1 MSYINEN
8 FLNLQQSYLFANIA
22 KKVAK
27 YSEEHPDKKIIKLGI
42 GDVTRPI
49 VTACVE
55 AMHKAVDEIGTQEG
69 FKGYGPEQGYEFLR
83 KAIVEKDYKKRGVD
97 LELDEIFVSDGA
109 KCDCGNIVDIFAQDN
124 KVAITDPVYPVYLDT
139 NVMSGKSGEYDENSG
154 TYKNI
159 VYLPVTAENNFMPE
173 LPKEKV
179 DMIYLCFPNNPTG
192 TVLPKEELKKW
203 IDYAKQ
209 NNSIIL
215 YDAAYEAFITE
226 EDIPH
231 SIYEIEG
238 AKEVAI
244 EFKSFS
250 KTAGFTGVRCAYVVI
265 PKEVKGYTKDGKAI
279 DLNQLWNRRTCTK
292 FNGTSYIVQRAA
304 EATFTEEGQRQIE
317 ENINYYRENAKIIK
331 EGLEEAGFTVYGGVN
346 SPYIWLKVPEGM
358 TSWEFFD
365 KLLEE
370 VNIVG
375 TPGSGFGPHGEGYFR
390 LTAFGTR
397 ENTQEAIERIK
408 NWKNI

>member
-8 FLNLQQSYLFANIA
+8 FLNLQESYLFSTIA

-27 YSEEHPDKKIIKLGI
+27 YVENNPNKNIIKLGI

-49 VTACVE
+49 VPACVE
-55 AMHKAVDEIGTQEG
+55 AMHKAIDEMGTANG

-83 KAIVEKDYKKRGVD
+83 EAIVENDYQRRGIDIKK
-97 LELDEIFVSDGA
+97 DEIFISDGA
-109 KCDCGNIVDIFAQDN
+109 KCDCGNIVDIFSEDN

-139 NVMSGKSGEYDENSG
+139 NVMSGRSGKFDAKASKYEN
-154 TYKNI
+154 I
-159 VYLPVTAENNFMPE
+159 IYLPITEENDFKPE
-173 LPKEKV
+173 LPREKV

-192 TVLPKEELKKW
+192 TVLSKEELKKW
-203 IDYAKQ
+203 VDYASK

-215 YDAAYEAFITE
+215 YDSAYEAFITE
-226 EDIPH
+226 ENIPH

-238 AKEVAI
+238 AKDVAI

-250 KTAGFTGVRCAYVVI
+250 KNAGFTGVRCAYVVI
-265 PKEVKGYTKDGKAI
+265 PKELKGFSKDGKECGI
-279 DLNQLWNRRTCTK
+279 NKLWNRRTCTK
-292 FNGTSYIVQRAA
+292 FNGVSYIVQRGA
-304 EATFTEEGQRQIE
+304 EATFSERGKEEIK
-317 ENINYYRENAKIIK
+317 ENINYYMENAKIIK
-331 EGLEEAGFTVYGGVN
+331 QGLEEAGFKVYGGVN
-346 SPYIWLKVPEGM
+346 SPYVWLKVPKNIS
-358 TSWEFFD
+358 SWEFFD

-375 TPGSGFGPHGEGYFR
+375 TPGSGFGPSGEGYFR

-397 ENTQEAIERIK
+397 ENTIEAMKRIK
-408 NWKNI
+408 KWNK

>member
-8 FLNLQQSYLFANIA
+8 FLNLQESYLFSTIA
-22 KKVAK
+22 KKVSK
-27 YSEEHPDKKIIKLGI
+27 YVENNPNKNIIKLGI

-49 VTACVE
+49 VPACVE
-55 AMHKAVDEIGTQEG
+55 AMHKAIDEMGTANG

-83 KAIVEKDYKKRGVD
+83 EAIVENDYQRRGIDIKK
-97 LELDEIFVSDGA
+97 DEIFISDGA
-109 KCDCGNIVDIFAQDN
+109 KCDCGNIVDIFSEDN

-139 NVMSGKSGEYDENSG
+139 NVMSGRSGKFDAKASKYEN
-154 TYKNI
+154 I
-159 VYLPVTAENNFMPE
+159 IYLPITEENDFKPE

-192 TVLPKEELKKW
+192 TVLSKEELKKW
-203 IDYAKQ
+203 VDYASK

-215 YDAAYEAFITE
+215 YDSAYEAFITE
-226 EDIPH
+226 ENIPH

-238 AKEVAI
+238 AKDVAI

-250 KTAGFTGVRCAYVVI
+250 KNAGFTGVRCAYVVI
-265 PKEVKGYTKDGKAI
+265 PKELKGFSKDGKECGI
-279 DLNQLWNRRTCTK
+279 NKLWNRRTCTK
-292 FNGTSYIVQRAA
+292 FNGVSYIVQRGA
-304 EATFTEEGQRQIE
+304 EATFSERGKEEIK
-317 ENINYYRENAKIIK
+317 ENINYYMENAKIIK
-331 EGLEEAGFTVYGGVN
+331 QGLEEAGFKVYGGVN
-346 SPYIWLKVPEGM
+346 SPYVWLKVPKNIS
-358 TSWEFFD
+358 SWEFFD

-375 TPGSGFGPHGEGYFR
+375 TPGSGFGPSGEGYFR

-397 ENTQEAIERIK
+397 ENTIEAMKRIK
-408 NWKNI
+408 KWNK